1 MPSTRRVREQVVR
14 KILRIRN
21 ARIFLFGD
29 VVSTLGDSS
38 LWFAM
43 AIWMKEMTGS
53 SAWAGLVFFCYI
65 AGNLFSPF
73 GGVLADRFPRRP
85 LLVVANLLSAAI
97 VLPIALVHGRG
108 DSWIVYLVTFL
119 YGATGSVIG
128 AAQSALVP
136 ALLPPD
142 LLAEANGAQ
151 RTLNAGLQLVTPL
164 IGAGLFTVV
173 GGAVIAE
180 IDAGTFL
187 IAVASLLLLR
197 MAPAPDAAVDG
208 GTGGAAAD
216 GGGPDGHRGMAAG
229 FLFIWGD
236 PVLRAIMLALGFSVL
251 TIGFTE
257 SANFSVVTVGLH
269 HSASFLGVLT
279 TVQGVGAVLGGMT
292 AAPLLKRVSEP
303 VLLAMGLA
311 CLTLAML
318 GLAVPDLVVI
328 LAGMVVAGFVGP
340 WVGVAGVTAF
350 QRRTPPAM
358 MGRVF
363 GVLGLTLTI
372 PQAASIGIGAAL
384 ITVVNY
390 RVLLVLVA
398 VVAAGSG
405 LFLIGQPGIRR
416 RAVPGTVRPDAGAS
430 GSVESAGGPAVSP
443 EHEQLASRTVG

>member
-1 MPSTRRVREQVVR
+1 MVR
-14 KILRIRN
+14 KLLRIRN

-29 VVSTLGDSS
+29 AVSTLGDSS

-43 AIWMKEMTGS
+43 AIWMKELTGS

-65 AGNLFSPF
+65 AGNLFSPL
-73 GGVLADRFPRRP
+73 GGVLADRFRRRP
-85 LLVVANLLSAAI
+85 LLVVANLLGAAI
-97 VLPIALVHGRG
+97 VLPIALVQGRG
-108 DSWIVYLVTFL
+108 DIWIVYVVIFL
-119 YGATGSVIG
+119 YGVTGSVIK
-128 AAQSALVP
+128 AAQNALVP
-136 ALLPPD
+136 ALVPPD

-151 RTLNAGLQLVTPL
+151 QTLNQGLQLVTPL

-187 IAVASLLLLR
+187 VAVVSLLLLR
-197 MAPAPDAAVDG
+197 MAPASD
-208 GTGGAAAD
+208 AAAD
-216 GGGPDGHRGMAAG
+216 GGAPDGHGGMAAG
-229 FLFIWGD
+229 FRFIWGE
-236 PVLRAIMLALGFSVL
+236 PVLRTIMLALGFSVL

-269 HSASFLGVLT
+269 RSASFLGVLA
-279 TVQGVGAVLGGMT
+279 TVQGVGGILAGLA

-318 GLAVPDLVVI
+318 ALAVPDLVVV

-350 QRRTPPAM
+350 QRRTPTAM

-363 GVLGLTLTI
+363 GVLNLVLTI

-384 ITVVNY
+384 ITVVSY
-390 RVLLVLVA
+390 RVLLAVIA
-398 VVAAGSG
+398 VVAAASG
-405 LFLIGQPGIRR
+405 LFVISQPGVRR
-416 RAVPGTVRPDAGAS
+416 RAVHGTAGPAATS
-430 GSVESAGGPAVSP
+430 GSVTANEGSQPQSG
-443 EHEQLASRTVG
+443 

>member
-1 MPSTRRVREQVVR
+1 MVR
-14 KILRIRN
+14 KLLRIRN

-29 VVSTLGDSS
+29 AVSTLGDSS

-43 AIWMKEMTGS
+43 AIWMKELTGS

-65 AGNLFSPF
+65 TGNLFSPL
-73 GGVLADRFPRRP
+73 GGVLADRFRRRP

-108 DSWIVYLVTFL
+108 DIWIVYVVIFL
-119 YGATGSVIG
+119 YGVTGSVIK

-136 ALLPPD
+136 ALVPPD

-151 RTLNAGLQLVTPL
+151 QTLNQGLQLVTPL

-187 IAVASLLLLR
+187 VAVVSLLLLR
-197 MAPAPDAAVDG
+197 LAPTSDAAAAAPDG
-208 GTGGAAAD
+208 GTGGAAAH
-216 GGGPDGHRGMAAG
+216 GGAPDGHGGMAAG
-229 FLFIWGD
+229 FRFIWGE
-236 PVLRAIMLALGFSVL
+236 PVLRTIMLALGFSVL
-251 TIGFTE
+251 TVGFSE
-257 SANFSVVTVGLH
+257 SAFFSVVTVGLH

-279 TVQGVGAVLGGMT
+279 TVQGVGAVLAGMA
-292 AAPLLKRVSEP
+292 AAPLLRRVSEP

-311 CLTLAML
+311 CLSLAML
-318 GLAVPDLVVI
+318 ALAVPDIVVV

-340 WVGVAGVTAF
+340 WLGVAGVTAF
-350 QRRTPPAM
+350 QRRTPPTM

-363 GVLGLTLTI
+363 GVLNLVLTI

-384 ITVVNY
+384 ITVVTY
-390 RVLLVLVA
+390 RMLLIVIA
-398 VVAAGSG
+398 VVAAASG
-405 LFLIGQPGIRR
+405 LFVIGQPGIRQ
-416 RAVPGTVRPDAGAS
+416 RAAHGTA
-430 GSVESAGGPAVSP
+430 GPAAT
-443 EHEQLASRTVG
+443 ASDSATANEAQPQSG